1 MDLIDLHKKYTQ
13 TKQHDLNSWIY
24 ITIKENTGAQDYS
37 FITCYFE
44 KTLPQLF
51 LTDMK
56 YIFK

>member
-1 MDLIDLHKKYTQ
+1 VDLIDLHKKYTQ

-24 ITIKENTGAQDYS
+24 ITIKENTGAQVLS
-37 FITCYFE
+37 LVILK

>member
-24 ITIKENTGAQDYS
+24 ITIKENTGAQVLS
-37 FITCYFE
+37 LVILK

>member
-24 ITIKENTGAQDYS
+24 ITIKENTGAQVLS
-37 FITCYFE
+37 LVIFK